1 MSLSARFAKRSLL
14 ILLTLVQLAFV
25 ECCSTFR
32 FKAEEGVALFGHV
45 IKNITTDRPIKCQLE
60 CANLPKCMSINT
72 RQNEAGTTTCEMSG
86 EPTGSETEARLPV
99 SANDCKLQRG
109 GKLLILPFQNV
120 TKSKHERKTQIPYY
134 LFVVLRK
141 K

>member
-1 MSLSARFAKRSLL
+1 MSLSARFAKRSLP

-72 RQNEAGTTTCEMSG
+72 RQNEAGTTTCEMSKSSKAANPQDLKPRRG
-86 EPTGSETEARLPV
+86 FQYQQMTVSYNAEGNSGSFPSKT
-99 SANDCKLQRG
+99 
-109 GKLLILPFQNV
+109 LLNPNM
-120 TKSKHERKTQIPYY
+120 KERHKFLIIF
-134 LFVVLRK
+134 L
-141 K
+141 